1 MKIGILTCGHV
12 DSPLSDDHG
21 QYADMIEASLYE
33 VNNEF
38 TFQNYDATKGELP
51 HHDECHGFIITGS
64 VHNAYDNDPWILALI
79 EWIVSC
85 EARRKPLVGICFGHQ
100 LVARALGGTVQKSDK
115 GWGLGSYEVQITA
128 QKKWMNL
135 SVDTVR
141 LLVSHQD
148 QVIIVPSGVKV
159 IARNDFCPNFMLVR
173 DNHLFTVQGHP
184 EFSTSF
190 TEKLV
195 EKRKHLLSPEYYQQ
209 AFIEIDKPQDSALIL
224 HWIDNFFVMSQHD
237 KAIENRTKQMETL

>member
-64 VHNAYDNDPWILALI
+64 VNNAYDDHPWILQLVD
-79 EWIVSC
+79 WIIRC
-85 EARRKPLVGICFGHQ
+85 EVLRRPLVGICFGHQ
-100 LVARALGGTVQKSDK
+100 LIARALGGTVQKSEK
-115 GWGLGSYEVQITA
+115 GWGLGSYEVKVTA

-135 SVDTVR
+135 SVDSAR

-148 QVIIVPSGVKV
+148 QVTTVPRGVKV
-159 IARNDFCPNFMLVR
+159 IASNEFCPNFMLVK
-173 DNHLFTVQGHP
+173 DNHVLTVQGHP
-184 EFSTSF
+184 EFGVSF

-195 EKRKHLLSPEYYQQ
+195 EKRKHLITPQYYQQ
-209 AFIEIDKPQDSALIL
+209 AFIELSQPQDSALIL
-224 HWIDNFFVMSQHD
+224 HWIDNFFVMAKHD
-237 KAIENRTKQMETL
+237 KAIEHRTNPMEIL